1 MLRISS
7 DLASGLFW
15 LALSVFICIKSAEV
29 GIGSIRSPGSG
40 FLPFWAGVL
49 FGMLAMVLVLKS
61 LIKKRINER
70 SPIIGNVKWN
80 RALVVLGSLY
90 AYAIL
95 LQKIGY
101 LLATFGLMIILFCV
115 LDRPK
120 WWVGIV
126 SSLLTVTLTYM
137 IFYKWLGVQLPKGV
151 LTF

>member
-29 GIGSIRSPGSG
+29 EIGSIRSPGSG

-61 LIKKRINER
+61 LIKKGINER
-70 SPIIGNVKWN
+70 PPIIGNVKWN

-101 LLATFGLMIILFCV
+101 LLATFGLMILLFCV
-115 LDRPK
+115 LERPK
-120 WWVGIV
+120 WWVGIA
-126 SSLLTVTLTYM
+126 SSLLTVSLTYL
-137 IFYKWLGVQLPKGV
+137 IFYKWLGVQLPKGI